1 MKKTLI
7 ACLMF
12 FIILPSI
19 SFADDLE
26 AEEIDIEQIKD
37 EVLVSSGNVTSEPSI
52 NSKAA
57 IVFDRDTKCILYSK
71 NANEKRAMA
80 STTKI
85 MTAIIALENYNL
97 EEVITVSKKAASVG
111 GSRLGLTV
119 GDKITMNDLIYGLM
133 LRSRKRCSSPNSSNY
148 RWWI

>member
-26 AEEIDIEQIKD
+26 AEKIDIEQIKD

-111 GSRLGLTV
+111 GSRLGLTA

>member
-12 FIILPSI
+12 FIILPGI
-19 SFADDLE
+19 SFAENLK
-26 AEEIDIEQIKD
+26 AKEIDIEQIKD
-37 EVLVSSGNVTSEPSI
+37 EVLVSSGN
-52 NSKAA
+52 
-57 IVFDRDTKCILYSK
+57 VFDRDTKCILYSK

-97 EEVITVSKKAASVG
+97 EEVITVSKGAASVG
-111 GSRLGLTV
+111 G
-119 GDKITMNDLIYGLM
+119 
-133 LRSRKRCSSPNSSNY
+133 
-148 RWWI
+148 

>member
-1 MKKTLI
+1 MKKIIICLITL
-7 ACLMF
+7 
-12 FIILPSI
+12 IILPSFVI
-19 SFADDLE
+19 ADDLE
-26 AEEIDIEQIKD
+26 AEEIDIEQIKG
-37 EVLVSSGNVTSEPSI
+37 EILETSGSVSQEPSI

-57 IVFDRDTKCILYSK
+57 IVFDRDSKCILYSK
-71 NANEKRAMA
+71 NADEKRAMA

-111 GSRLGLTV
+111 GSRLGLTT

-133 LRSRKRCSSPNSSNY
+133 LRSRK
-148 RWWI
+148 

>member
-97 EEVITVSKKAASVG
+97 EEVITVSKGAASVG
-111 GSRLGLTV
+111 GSRLGLTA

-133 LRSRKRCSSPNSSNY
+133 LRSRK
-148 RWWI
+148 

>member
-1 MKKTLI
+1 MNTVKKVIELKRKASLVLTVFLLI
-7 ACLMF
+7 LSNFAGVCL
-12 FIILPSI
+12 
-19 SFADDLE
+19 ADDLE
-26 AEEIDIEQIKD
+26 VEEIDIEQIKE
-37 EVLVSSGNVTSEPSI
+37 EVIQTSGDIISEPAI
-52 NSKAA
+52 NSRAA
-57 IVFDRDTKCILYSK
+57 IVFDRDSKCVLYSK

-111 GSRLGLTV
+111 GSRLGLTA

-133 LRSRKRCSSPNSSNY
+133 LRSRK
-148 RWWI
+148 